1 LSLARPYKYSSL
13 IPKVQ
18 FYGFSDAITM
28 KLLEEMKGYEEASRP
43 EPVEEEEEDTSNET
57 KTS

>member
-1 LSLARPYKYSSL
+1 LL
-13 IPKVQ
+13 ISNTQ

-28 KLLEEMKGYEEASRP
+28 KLLEEMEGYEEASRP
-43 EPVEEEEEDTSNET
+43 EPVEEDEDEEDASNDT